1 MKRTAIVLI
10 MGMSLSLSAFA
21 LGTLTNVNDFIENE
35 WEDLYSPAYISQY
48 IYDAHADNDEDG
60 WSNWAEARYSATY
73 NNSDPDNGEEYPI
86 PTIAMTLRYSGSQ
99 SGSNLIINAY
109 TTSGMDGPPD
119 AVYSLSATNTWP
131 VMLSLGQAANGWIR
145 EGDNYFF
152 AFLDLDS
159 SGTWNAGEPC
169 GLPDNFATD
178 IGWDDNSLDIEFTDY
193 REGYFRF
200 DLSTY
205 QRSKDVILGLG
216 DDNSSG
222 DVSASSVQRVRVH
235 RTIGSTSKTVFD
247 REITDRTYIHEG
259 DLFANGELAL
269 DWNLAA
275 DGSNSV
281 VVYSVYVGDENNL
294 FDNTLVSTFT
304 NVYAED
310 TATPLQE
317 PAVSMEPINGGY
329 VYASRPIFRWTMPDL
344 YPAFAIEVRK
354 TSSIGPVVYESGP
367 VAAPSRNVITDEYS
381 YEAPIHA
388 GNKLPSGHTFSV
400 DTVYSWRVTTLNSK
414 YSMDI
419 PGGSDGTGYSDAG
432 WSQWRDFYL
441 AANTNTL
448 TAATGYGM
456 INATVK
462 YYGIALDDLV
472 DHVKVE
478 AYTSRDFTGV
488 AESQYTLTNAEL
500 LTMVSTNA
508 ATTTTNAVL
517 CGLTPSKFVGNY
529 YVMAYIDSNN
539 NNERDNWE
547 SWGYAN
553 YYGTNILINSNDQS
567 ASTSAFRGLFGRVN
581 APYTVR
587 PVTVVAASNQ
597 TSRVDIFIKDAD
609 TDNDRYPDAWEYQ
622 ENPGEDFLSTL
633 GP

>member
-99 SGSNLIINAY
+99 SGGNLIINAY

-152 AFLDLDS
+152 VFLDLNS
-159 SGTWNAGEPC
+159 NGIWNDGEPC
-169 GLPDNFATD
+169 GLPGSFATD
-178 IGWDDNSLDIEFTDY
+178 IGWDKNALSIELTDSRPGYLRLELPASDASTQRIRVY
-193 REGYFRF
+193 R
-200 DLSTY
+200 
-205 QRSKDVILGLG
+205 
-216 DDNSSG
+216 SSG
-222 DVSASSVQRVRVH
+222 ITAE
-235 RTIGSTSKTVFD
+235 TVLD
-247 REITDRTYIHEG
+247 CEITDRTYIHEG
-259 DLFANGELAL
+259 DIFANNELAL
-269 DWNLAA
+269 DWNVS
-275 DGSNSV
+275 DDCSDSFFI
-281 VVYSVYVGDENNL
+281 YKIYVGDETVLTN
-294 FDNTLVSTFT
+294 NTLINTFT

-317 PAVSMEPINGGY
+317 PAVSMEPINGSY

-354 TSSIGPVVYESGP
+354 TSSIGPIVYESGP

-388 GNKLPSGHTFSV
+388 HNLQPSGHTFTLN
-400 DTVYSWRVTTLNSK
+400 TVYSWRVTTLNAK

-419 PGGSDGTGYSDAG
+419 PSGSDGTGYSDAG
-432 WSQWRDFYL
+432 WSEWRDFYL
-441 AANTNTL
+441 VANTNAL
-448 TAATGYGM
+448 PAATGYGM

-462 YYGIALDDLV
+462 YYGIALSDLV

-597 TSRVDIFIKDAD
+597 TSRVDILIKDAD